1 MFIRKVK
8 SRKSICFQIG
18 EKRNGRFKLIKHV
31 GCASIDHEIEALLV
45 KTKQELQELILKNQ
59 LLLFPEIKK
68 SFKAKLLNWHI
79 TGYHL

>member
-31 GCASIDHEIEALLV
+31 GCASIDHEIEALQV
-45 KTKQELQELILKNQ
+45 KAKQELQELN
-59 LLLFPEIKK
+59 PC
-68 SFKAKLLNWHI
+68 LNNK
-79 TGYHL
+79 